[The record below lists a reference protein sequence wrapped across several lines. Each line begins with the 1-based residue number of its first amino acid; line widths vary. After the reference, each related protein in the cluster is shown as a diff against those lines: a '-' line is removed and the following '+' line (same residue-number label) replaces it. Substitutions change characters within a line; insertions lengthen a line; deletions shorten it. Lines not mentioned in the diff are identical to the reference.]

1 MSQDPMS
8 IHKYLPR
15 RKGCVWGMNWETGT
29 DIYTLL
35 CIRQVTNENALDS
48 TGNAIQCSVV
58 T

>member
-29 DIYTLL
+29 DTYTVLIVAVQSL
-35 CIRQVTNENALDS
+35 SCVRLFATL
-48 TGNAIQCSVV
+48 
-58 T
+58 